1 MLINKYK
8 IPILF
13 FLFFFNFSILN
24 AEIIKKIEI
33 LGNDRIPVTTVKM
46 LSGIN
51 INDSINETKIN
62 QILKDLYNSN
72 FFEDVSV
79 NYNENI
85 LSIFVKE
92 LPIIEN
98 ITIEGI
104 KAKKIKEAIKKELSL
119 KSRSSFNEL
128 ILLEDKK
135 KITNLLKNIG
145 YYFTT
150 VEVYSEELN
159 DNKINL
165 QYVISLGNKAKIKKI
180 TFIGNKI
187 FKDKRLK
194 SLIVSEEYKFWKII
208 SGKKYLNETTILFDE
223 RLLKNFY
230 LNKGFKD
237 VQINSSF
244 AKLVNDNEFELIFN
258 IQSNNKIFFN
268 NLTLTLPNDFERKN
282 FSELDEL
289 FSKIK
294 GKPYSINTVSKI
306 IDTIDKITVA
316 QEYSSISA
324 IAEEEID
331 KNNLNIN
338 FKIKEIPALIVERI
352 NIFGNNVTREN
363 VIRNQL
369 EIDEGD
375 PFNEILHAK
384 SINNLKSLN
393 FFKNVSADVIEGNED
408 NSKIINFNIEEKP
421 TGEIFAGA
429 GFGTSGATFTFGVKE
444 NNYLGKGLGVEANA
458 NINEE
463 SFKGLLSINN
473 PNYNNSD
480 KSFYGVLKATETDR
494 LSNFGYKSNLIGF
507 ELGTKFQYLKQFN
520 LGLSG
525 RSFYEDIETDST
537 ASAKQKK
544 QSGSYWDTFTSI
556 SFDLDKRNQKFKTT
570 DGYRSSFTTDIP
582 IITKTNTFTNK
593 YVYNYYSE
601 LYENNIS
608 NFSLYLKSAK
618 SLTND
623 DIKLSERLYIPGRRL
638 RGFESGKIGP
648 KDGGDFIGGNYVTA
662 LNISTTLPQ
671 ILENS
676 QNVDFL
682 LFFDAANVW
691 GVDYSS
697 SLDDGSEIRSAVG
710 LGVDWF
716 TPIGPLNFSIS
727 EALTKSSTDITESF
741 RFNLGTTF

>member
-1 MLINKYK
+1 MLINNNK
-8 IPILF
+8 ISIFF
-13 FLFFFNFSILN
+13 FLFFFNFSSLS

-33 LGNDRIPVTTVKM
+33 LGNERIPKTTIKM
-46 LSGIN
+46 LSN
-51 INDSINETKIN
+51 IDVNDSINENKIN
-62 QILKDLYNSN
+62 EILKDLYNSN
-72 FFEDVSV
+72 FFEDISI
-79 NYNENI
+79 NYNNNI

-98 ITIEGI
+98 ITIEGV

-145 YYFTT
+145 YYFAT
-150 VEVYSEELN
+150 VDVYSEELK

-165 QYVISLGNKAKIKKI
+165 QFSINLGNKAKIKRI
-180 TFIGNKI
+180 SFIGNKI

-194 SLIVSEEYKFWKII
+194 SLIASEEYKFWKII
-208 SGKKYLNETTILFDE
+208 SGKKYLNENTILFDE

-244 AKLVNDNEFELIFN
+244 AKLINDNEFELIFN
-258 IQSNNKIFFN
+258 IQSNKKIFFN
-268 NLTLTLPNDFERKN
+268 NLTLTVPNDFERQN

-289 FSKIK
+289 FSNIK

-316 QEYSSISA
+316 EEYSSISA
-324 IAEEEID
+324 IVEEEID
-331 KNNLNIN
+331 QNNLNIN
-338 FKIKEIPALIVERI
+338 FKINEIPTLIVERI

-384 SINNLKSLN
+384 SVNNLKSLN
-393 FFKNVSADVIEGNED
+393 FFRNVSADVIDGSED

-458 NINEE
+458 TVNEQ
-463 SFKGLLSINN
+463 SFKGLLRINN
-473 PNYNNSD
+473 PNYNDSD
-480 KSFYGVLKATETDR
+480 KSLYGALKATETDR

-507 ELGTKFQYLKQFN
+507 ELGTNFQYLKQFN

-537 ASAKQKK
+537 ASDKQKK

-556 SFDLDKRNQKFKTT
+556 SLDLDKRNQKFKTS

-582 IITKTNTFTNK
+582 LITKTNTFTNT

-623 DIKLSERLYIPGRRL
+623 DVKLSERLYIPGRRL

-648 KDGGDFIGGNYVTA
+648 KDGGDFIGGNYITA
-662 LNISTTLPQ
+662 LNFSTTLPQ

-676 QNVDFL
+676 QNIDFL
-682 LFFDAANVW
+682 LFLDAANVW

-697 SLDDGSEIRSAVG
+697 TIDDGSEIRSAIG
-710 LGVDWF
+710 FGVDWF

-727 EALTKSSTDITESF
+727 EALTKSSTDITENF